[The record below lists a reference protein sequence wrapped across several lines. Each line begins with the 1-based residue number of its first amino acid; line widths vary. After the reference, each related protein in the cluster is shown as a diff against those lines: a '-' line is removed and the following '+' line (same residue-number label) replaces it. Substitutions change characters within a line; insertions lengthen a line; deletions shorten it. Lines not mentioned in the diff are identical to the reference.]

1 MNKLKII
8 SCGNVTPIY
17 FFYATH
23 DPLILKSMALR
34 MIDHPEDAED
44 SVGVMFARCWKR
56 RGEAEDIRKLRESLA
71 PPPPPPAPVTARAD
85 AAGEGAA
92 VAEAP
97 SKPRGRGEGAVWEK
111 RVCTV

>member
-8 SCGNVTPIY
+8 CCGHVTPIY
-17 FFYATH
+17 FLYTTH

-34 MIDHPEDAED
+34 MIDHPDEADD

-71 PPPPPPAPVTARAD
+71 PPPPPAPVTAKAE

-92 VAEAP
+92 VADAP
-97 SKPRGRGEGAVWEK
+97 SKPRGRGEGAVSEK
-111 RVCTV
+111 RMCTVQ